1 MANVLVPPLLL
12 ALVIGLVIGGPLIAG
27 LRRLKAR
34 QVISTDAPQRHQT
47 KAGTPT
53 MGGLI
58 IMLAGLAAA
67 LALGPRT
74 PELVAAVLVTFSFT
88 TIGLLDDLLIVTRGK
103 NLGLKARQKLALQVL
118 FAAAFLWW
126 WYTHTDRVLDTGA
139 TLLAVFHMLLL
150 VGMSNAVNLTDG
162 LDGLASGVSVPLF
175 LLFGV
180 LGWHGNQ
187 LVGTGL
193 ESNLGLAAFSMAMAG
208 ACLAFLWFNA
218 FPALVFM
225 GDTGA
230 LGLGGGMAAMAI
242 MLRAEWPLLLAG
254 AVFLAEAASVTLQVI
269 SFKSTGKR
277 IFRRSPLHHHFEE
290 LGWPETRIVARF
302 WIVAAALA
310 ALAFYWVART

>member
-1 MANVLVPPLLL
+1 MADVLIPPLLL
-12 ALVIGLVIGGPLIAG
+12 ALVIGLVAGGPLIAG

-34 QVISTDAPQRHQT
+34 QVISTDAPQRHQS

-53 MGGLI
+53 MGGLL
-58 IMLAGLAAA
+58 IMIAGLGAA

-74 PELVAAVLVTFSFT
+74 PELVAAVVVTLAFT
-88 TIGLLDDLLIVTRGK
+88 AIGLLDDLLIVTRGK

-118 FAAAFLWW
+118 FAAGFLWW
-126 WYTHTDRVLDTGA
+126 WYARTDRVLDTGA
-139 TLLAVFHMLLL
+139 TLLAVFHLLLL

-162 LDGLASGVSVPLF
+162 LDGLAAGVSLPLF
-175 LLFGV
+175 LLFGLIGT
-180 LGWHGNQ
+180 LGGGMEQ
-187 LVGTGL
+187 SGVVT
-193 ESNLGLAAFSMAMAG
+193 NLGLAAFSMAMAG
-208 ACLAFLWFNA
+208 ACLSFLWFNS
-218 FPALVFM
+218 FPAMVFM

-242 MLRAEWPLLLAG
+242 MLRAEWPLLLTAG
-254 AVFLAEAASVTLQVI
+254 VFLAEAASVTLQVI

-310 ALAFYWVART
+310 ALAFYWVARV

>member
-12 ALVIGLVIGGPLIAG
+12 ALVIGLIIGGPLIAG

-34 QVISTDAPQRHQT
+34 QVISMDAPQRHQS

-74 PELVAAVLVTFSFT
+74 PELVAAVVVTFAFT

-118 FAAAFLWW
+118 FGAAFLWW
-126 WYTHTDRVLDTGA
+126 WYGHTDRVFDTGA
-139 TLLAVFHMLLL
+139 TLLAVFHLLLL

-187 LVGTGL
+187 LVGAGL
-193 ESNLGLAAFSMAMAG
+193 QSNLGLAAFSMAMAG
-208 ACLAFLWFNA
+208 ACLAFLWFNS

-310 ALAFYWVART
+310 ALAFYWVAR